1 MKKILTLI
9 FMIFFT
15 FLNIGITYSD
25 KNLDSKKIVYLI
37 KYINTKTS
45 DLEKIRKKYNLG
57 NDENIELRLQKL
69 KEIKKV
75 LIKIEKT

>member
-9 FMIFFT
+9 FMIFLT